1 MKWLG
6 TPRESCN
13 RSLKAV
19 NIFLGG
25 IQLVF
30 QKRDGYKFSS
40 HSQIQTWMKPTE
52 HVYIRLYK
60 KSFIGKGKL
69 FHVHWFISLP
79 SSLYLF
85 GT

>member
-1 MKWLG
+1 MNWLG

-30 QKRDGYKFSS
+30 QKEMDISS
-40 HSQIQTWMKPTE
+40 VHIHKS
-52 HVYIRLYK
+52 RL
-60 KSFIGKGKL
+60 G
-69 FHVHWFISLP
+69 
-79 SSLYLF
+79 
-85 GT
+85 

>member
-1 MKWLG
+1 MVGDTQRVMQQKSQG
-6 TPRESCN
+6 SEY
-13 RSLKAV
+13 
-19 NIFLGG
+19 FFGG
-25 IQLVF
+25 DPIGLP
-30 QKRDGYKFSS
+30 KRDGYKFSS